1 MKKTMK
7 EIRNSQA
14 MKKFIHNKK
23 AMLGLA
29 IVTILVLAVVF
40 IPLFA
45 DLDPYTTDRA
55 AGFNKP
61 PSDAHILGTDDVGR
75 DLFARLLYGG
85 RISLFVGITST
96 IISVLIGIPLGLIAG
111 YFRGTAESIIMRTAD
126 AFMSFPSMVLI
137 LVLVAVFGPSILTVT
152 VVIGVLGW
160 TAIAKL
166 IYGNVLSIREREY
179 IQAARAVGVSTKKI
193 LFSEVLPNAIP
204 PVWANISFRVAGAIL
219 TESSLS
225 FLGMGVQTPQ
235 ASWGNIIFAA
245 QNLLVLIGGVHIKQ
259 EHAALFHKKARIG
272 NGGIQIRDVV
282 EGIKGRYRCPDG
294 AVKIQLEQILP
305 EQQQTAGKP
314 QLLSLIPHH
323 AEHLFRLVDAD
334 HIIARLGEHQGQ
346 FAGATAKVGKDAVMD
361 AVSVQ
366 LFADMGI
373 ENVVVGLAV
382 ELIVKIRKLV
392 VGHGVT
398 LPLRY
403 TRPRQRR

>member
-7 EIRNSQA
+7 EIWNSQA
-14 MKKFIHNKK
+14 MKKFIHNKQ

-245 QNLLVLIGGVHIKQ
+245 QNLLVLT
-259 EHAALFHKKARIG
+259 ARPWVWLPP
-272 NGGIQIRDVV
+272 GI
-282 EGIKGRYRCPDG
+282 C
-294 AVKIQLEQILP
+294 
-305 EQQQTAGKP
+305 
-314 QLLSLIPHH
+314 
-323 AEHLFRLVDAD
+323 
-334 HIIARLGEHQGQ
+334 II
-346 FAGATAKVGKDAVMD
+346 
-361 AVSVQ
+361 
-366 LFADMGI
+366 
-373 ENVVVGLAV
+373 
-382 ELIVKIRKLV
+382 LV
-392 VGHGVT
+392 VIGFNFIGEGVRDALDPKT
-398 LPLRY
+398 KE
-403 TRPRQRR
+403 

>member
-7 EIRNSQA
+7 EIWNSQA

-179 IQAARAVGVSTKKI
+179 IQAARDVGVSTKKI

-245 QNLLVLIGGVHIKQ
+245 QNLLVLT
-259 EHAALFHKKARIG
+259 ARPWVWLPP
-272 NGGIQIRDVV
+272 GI
-282 EGIKGRYRCPDG
+282 C
-294 AVKIQLEQILP
+294 
-305 EQQQTAGKP
+305 
-314 QLLSLIPHH
+314 
-323 AEHLFRLVDAD
+323 
-334 HIIARLGEHQGQ
+334 II
-346 FAGATAKVGKDAVMD
+346 
-361 AVSVQ
+361 
-366 LFADMGI
+366 
-373 ENVVVGLAV
+373 
-382 ELIVKIRKLV
+382 LV
-392 VGHGVT
+392 VIGFNFIGEGVRDALDPKT
-398 LPLRY
+398 KE
-403 TRPRQRR
+403 

>member
-7 EIRNSQA
+7 EIWNSQA
-14 MKKFIHNKK
+14 MKKFVHNKK

-29 IVTILVLAVVF
+29 IVMILVLAVVF

-45 DLDPYTTDRA
+45 DLDPYTTDRT

-179 IQAARAVGVSTKKI
+179 IQAARAVGVSTRKI

-245 QNLLVLIGGVHIKQ
+245 QNLLVLT
-259 EHAALFHKKARIG
+259 ARPWVWLPP
-272 NGGIQIRDVV
+272 GI
-282 EGIKGRYRCPDG
+282 C
-294 AVKIQLEQILP
+294 
-305 EQQQTAGKP
+305 
-314 QLLSLIPHH
+314 
-323 AEHLFRLVDAD
+323 
-334 HIIARLGEHQGQ
+334 II
-346 FAGATAKVGKDAVMD
+346 
-361 AVSVQ
+361 
-366 LFADMGI
+366 
-373 ENVVVGLAV
+373 
-382 ELIVKIRKLV
+382 LV
-392 VGHGVT
+392 VIGFNFIGEGVRDALDPKT
-398 LPLRY
+398 KE
-403 TRPRQRR
+403 

>member
-7 EIRNSQA
+7 EIWNSQA

-40 IPLFA
+40 IPLFT
-45 DLDPYTTDRA
+45 DLDAYTTDRA

-245 QNLLVLIGGVHIKQ
+245 QNLLVLT
-259 EHAALFHKKARIG
+259 ARPWVWLPP
-272 NGGIQIRDVV
+272 GI
-282 EGIKGRYRCPDG
+282 C
-294 AVKIQLEQILP
+294 
-305 EQQQTAGKP
+305 
-314 QLLSLIPHH
+314 
-323 AEHLFRLVDAD
+323 
-334 HIIARLGEHQGQ
+334 II
-346 FAGATAKVGKDAVMD
+346 
-361 AVSVQ
+361 
-366 LFADMGI
+366 
-373 ENVVVGLAV
+373 
-382 ELIVKIRKLV
+382 LV
-392 VGHGVT
+392 VIGFNFIGEGVRDALDPKT
-398 LPLRY
+398 KE
-403 TRPRQRR
+403 

>member
-7 EIRNSQA
+7 EIWNSQA

-245 QNLLVLIGGVHIKQ
+245 QNLLVLT
-259 EHAALFHKKARIG
+259 ARPWVWLPP
-272 NGGIQIRDVV
+272 GI
-282 EGIKGRYRCPDG
+282 C
-294 AVKIQLEQILP
+294 
-305 EQQQTAGKP
+305 
-314 QLLSLIPHH
+314 
-323 AEHLFRLVDAD
+323 
-334 HIIARLGEHQGQ
+334 II
-346 FAGATAKVGKDAVMD
+346 
-361 AVSVQ
+361 
-366 LFADMGI
+366 
-373 ENVVVGLAV
+373 
-382 ELIVKIRKLV
+382 LV
-392 VGHGVT
+392 VIGFNFIGEGVRDALDPKT
-398 LPLRY
+398 KE
-403 TRPRQRR
+403 

>member
-61 PSDAHILGTDDVGR
+61 PSDAHILGTDDVGW

-245 QNLLVLIGGVHIKQ
+245 QNLLVLT
-259 EHAALFHKKARIG
+259 ARPWVWLPP
-272 NGGIQIRDVV
+272 GI
-282 EGIKGRYRCPDG
+282 C
-294 AVKIQLEQILP
+294 
-305 EQQQTAGKP
+305 
-314 QLLSLIPHH
+314 
-323 AEHLFRLVDAD
+323 
-334 HIIARLGEHQGQ
+334 II
-346 FAGATAKVGKDAVMD
+346 
-361 AVSVQ
+361 
-366 LFADMGI
+366 
-373 ENVVVGLAV
+373 
-382 ELIVKIRKLV
+382 LV
-392 VGHGVT
+392 VIGFNFIGEGVRDALDPKT
-398 LPLRY
+398 KE
-403 TRPRQRR
+403 

>member
-45 DLDPYTTDRA
+45 DLDPYTADRA

-245 QNLLVLIGGVHIKQ
+245 QNLLVLT
-259 EHAALFHKKARIG
+259 ARPWVWLPP
-272 NGGIQIRDVV
+272 GI
-282 EGIKGRYRCPDG
+282 C
-294 AVKIQLEQILP
+294 
-305 EQQQTAGKP
+305 
-314 QLLSLIPHH
+314 
-323 AEHLFRLVDAD
+323 
-334 HIIARLGEHQGQ
+334 II
-346 FAGATAKVGKDAVMD
+346 
-361 AVSVQ
+361 
-366 LFADMGI
+366 
-373 ENVVVGLAV
+373 
-382 ELIVKIRKLV
+382 LV
-392 VGHGVT
+392 VIGFNFIGEGVRDALDPKT
-398 LPLRY
+398 KE
-403 TRPRQRR
+403 

>member
-7 EIRNSQA
+7 EIWNSQA

-111 YFRGTAESIIMRTAD
+111 YFRGSAESIIMRTAD

-245 QNLLVLIGGVHIKQ
+245 QNLLVLTARPGVW
-259 EHAALFHKKARIG
+259 LPP
-272 NGGIQIRDVV
+272 GI
-282 EGIKGRYRCPDG
+282 C
-294 AVKIQLEQILP
+294 
-305 EQQQTAGKP
+305 
-314 QLLSLIPHH
+314 
-323 AEHLFRLVDAD
+323 
-334 HIIARLGEHQGQ
+334 II
-346 FAGATAKVGKDAVMD
+346 
-361 AVSVQ
+361 
-366 LFADMGI
+366 
-373 ENVVVGLAV
+373 
-382 ELIVKIRKLV
+382 LV
-392 VGHGVT
+392 VIGFNFIGEGVRDALDPKT
-398 LPLRY
+398 KE
-403 TRPRQRR
+403 

>member
-85 RISLFVGITST
+85 RISLFVGIPST

-245 QNLLVLIGGVHIKQ
+245 QNLLVLT
-259 EHAALFHKKARIG
+259 ARPWVWLPP
-272 NGGIQIRDVV
+272 GI
-282 EGIKGRYRCPDG
+282 C
-294 AVKIQLEQILP
+294 
-305 EQQQTAGKP
+305 
-314 QLLSLIPHH
+314 
-323 AEHLFRLVDAD
+323 
-334 HIIARLGEHQGQ
+334 II
-346 FAGATAKVGKDAVMD
+346 
-361 AVSVQ
+361 
-366 LFADMGI
+366 
-373 ENVVVGLAV
+373 
-382 ELIVKIRKLV
+382 LV
-392 VGHGVT
+392 VIGFNFIGEGVRDALDPKT
-398 LPLRY
+398 KE
-403 TRPRQRR
+403 

>member
-7 EIRNSQA
+7 EIWNSQA

-45 DLDPYTTDRA
+45 DLDPHTTDRA

-245 QNLLVLIGGVHIKQ
+245 QNLLVLT
-259 EHAALFHKKARIG
+259 ARPWVWLPP
-272 NGGIQIRDVV
+272 GI
-282 EGIKGRYRCPDG
+282 C
-294 AVKIQLEQILP
+294 
-305 EQQQTAGKP
+305 
-314 QLLSLIPHH
+314 
-323 AEHLFRLVDAD
+323 
-334 HIIARLGEHQGQ
+334 II
-346 FAGATAKVGKDAVMD
+346 
-361 AVSVQ
+361 
-366 LFADMGI
+366 
-373 ENVVVGLAV
+373 
-382 ELIVKIRKLV
+382 LV
-392 VGHGVT
+392 VIGFNFIGEGVRDALDPKT
-398 LPLRY
+398 KE
-403 TRPRQRR
+403 